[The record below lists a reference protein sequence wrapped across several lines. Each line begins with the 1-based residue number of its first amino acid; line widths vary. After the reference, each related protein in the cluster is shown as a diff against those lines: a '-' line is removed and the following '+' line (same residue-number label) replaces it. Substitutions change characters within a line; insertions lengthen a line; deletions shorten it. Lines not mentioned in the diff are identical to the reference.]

1 MIGEHCDAPDTPQGT
16 IRSPHCFCFA
26 EIRRSR
32 LDGQTPALRAA
43 NPTRKQHRGVE
54 PDRCAVSA
62 SPRTHMAIFCSE
74 HSQPCEAL
82 FSDPF
87 FAGGRPGPLGAP
99 EPLSPRPCP
108 LRCDGAFPE
117 GARLACVASSP
128 PQRPYLV
135 CFQAPLVRWYS
146 GHLTVQHLGS
156 LPTMRGA
163 AATRG
168 CAVVLGG
175 ATLCCSKRC
184 AASRCRS

>member
-1 MIGEHCDAPDTPQGT
+1 MVLQLCGVKTPCEKPCWRLSRAPGVPSRICQNPGPGPRAGECGGS
-16 IRSPHCFCFA
+16 IRNPHCFA
-26 EIRRSR
+26 SPRDGRSR
-32 LDGQTPALRAA
+32 LDGQTSALRTAK
-43 NPTRKQHRGVE
+43 PTRKQHRGVE

-135 CFQAPLVRWYS
+135 CFRAPLVRWYS
-146 GHLTVQHLGS
+146 GHLT
-156 LPTMRGA
+156 
-163 AATRG
+163 
-168 CAVVLGG
+168 
-175 ATLCCSKRC
+175 
-184 AASRCRS
+184 SRNFT